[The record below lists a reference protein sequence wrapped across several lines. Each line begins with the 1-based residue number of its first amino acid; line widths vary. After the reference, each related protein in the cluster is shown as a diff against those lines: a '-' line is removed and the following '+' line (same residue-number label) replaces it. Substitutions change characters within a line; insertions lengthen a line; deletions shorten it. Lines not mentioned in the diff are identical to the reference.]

1 LEDYLNIRKAVIA
14 ILILVSL
21 CWTSLAQDKD
31 ETEAQMLCQYW
42 FDLGLHNM
50 ENPEPFFE
58 KAIEVCPDCALP
70 YYWLA
75 RYYGNSEKETEAVD
89 MFKTYLKVVDRDDP
103 QETARI
109 EAAEDYIKGVRL
121 EE

>member
-1 LEDYLNIRKAVIA
+1 MKTAVIA
-14 ILILVSL
+14 ILILISL
-21 CWTSLAQDKD
+21 YGTTFAQDKD

-50 ENPEPFFE
+50 ENPEPFFK
-58 KAIEVCPDCALP
+58 KAIEVCSGCALP

-75 RYYGNSEKETEAVD
+75 RYYGNSGRETEALV
-89 MFKTYLKVVDRDDP
+89 MFKKYLEVVDKNDP

-109 EAAEDYIKGVRL
+109 KAAEDYIKGVRL